1 MDKSANSLKVQYL
14 YGKLVCRCD
23 RYKQERDMSYPGRS
37 VFAFNKYLT
46 QEGNDEL
53 AVSRR
58 DDVNGTEVS
67 RGRSRLVEKL
77 KVQTRNE
84 EWRLEFR

>member
-1 MDKSANSLKVQYL
+1 MDKGANFSEVQYL

-23 RYKQERDMSYPGRS
+23 GYKQERDMSYPGRS

-46 QEGNDEL
+46 QEEKDEL

-67 RGRSRLVEKL
+67 RGHNRLFEKL
-77 KVQTRNE
+77 KVRTRNE

>member
-1 MDKSANSLKVQYL
+1 MDKGANSSKVQYL

-23 RYKQERDMSYPGRS
+23 RYKQERDVPYPGRS

-46 QEGNDEL
+46 QEGKDEL
-53 AVSRR
+53 VVPRR
-58 DDVNGTEVS
+58 GDANGTEVS
-67 RGRSRLVEKL
+67 RGHSRLFEKL

>member
-14 YGKLVCRCD
+14 YGKLVRRCD
-23 RYKQERDMSYPGRS
+23 RYKQERDTSYPGRS

-53 AVSRR
+53 MVSRR
-58 DDVNGTEVS
+58 DDMNGTEVS
-67 RGRSRLVEKL
+67 RGRSRLFEKL